1 MVLKDF
7 LLPEE
12 NIEYQSFGKIKHLE
26 ENFKCYITNQR
37 LLLYRLKGFIL
48 KKEKV
53 IAERLEN
60 ITSLSY
66 EEMGIFRR
74 KGFLSIGMAGRKLV
88 FEGSVRD
95 IKAIWKQLEKHVKP
109 AIPKVEVKEKETVRE
124 VVMIRC
130 DYCGALMPE
139 TTTYCPNCGAK
150 RV

>member
-7 LLPEE
+7 LLPQE
-12 NIEYQSFGKIKHLE
+12 NIEYQSLGKIKHLE
-26 ENFKCYITNQR
+26 ETFKCYITNQR
-37 LLLYRLKGFIL
+37 LLLYRIKGLLL

-60 ITSLSY
+60 IIALHY
-66 EEMGIFRR
+66 EEIGILRR
-74 KGFLSIGMAGRKLV
+74 KGFLSIEMPGRKLV

-95 IKAIWKQLEKHVKP
+95 VKAIWKQLEKHTKP
-109 AIPKVEVKEKETVRE
+109 PVPKVEVKEKETIRE

-150 RV
+150 RA